1 MRSPQSGPER
11 RTDSDGVT
19 RVTPSRE
26 SRGAGSW
33 LIGGAALLT
42 GLCALLCVWWLS
54 RPVTVEERPEPVVE
68 AAFKPAPSEPLPPR
82 APVR

>member
-26 SRGAGSW
+26 SRGTGSW
-33 LIGGAALLT
+33 LIGGALLLT
-42 GLCALLCVWWLS
+42 GLCLGLCAWWLS
-54 RPVTVEERPEPVVE
+54 RPVTVEDLPPVIVAERPTP
-68 AAFKPAPSEPLPPR
+68 
-82 APVR
+82 